1 MHERI
6 GPCSYSE
13 GVFITRRNVEIAGW
27 QTPSRKSRNLGASNR
42 GQLRNIEQLG
52 RFHASLLVIE
62 PLGVTPTAV
71 PLGGS
76 VRTPKARFL
85 SMENTLVGEK
95 TKNIPATSAAMTE
108 DNRVMTKLLADVPKP
123 PSPGEIIEGPVI
135 KVENKA
141 VYVDVPPFGVGIIY
155 GREYMNAR
163 DLIKHMQIGDRIS
176 AKVVER
182 ENEDGYIELSLK
194 EARQS
199 LIWAEAEEIMKKKAI
214 LDLPVKEANK
224 GGLILE
230 WQGVQGF
237 LPASQLSEAH
247 YPRVEDGDKDR
258 ILDELKRLVGERVQ
272 VTIITAIP
280 KEGKLIFS
288 EKEQTARDKEEI
300 VSQYRVGMIVEG
312 IITGIVDF
320 GAFMKIEEGLEGLI
334 HISEMDWG
342 LVDDPRKFFKVGQ
355 SVKAQI
361 IEIKDNK
368 VSLSVKALKENPW
381 KGAEKRYK
389 KGDTVRGVVIKFN
402 KYGALA
408 SIEEG
413 VAGLVHISDFGSEE
427 KLRAHLE
434 LGKVY
439 PFTITLFEPKEQ
451 RMTLSFAGEKK

>member
-1 MHERI
+1 
-6 GPCSYSE
+6 
-13 GVFITRRNVEIAGW
+13 
-27 QTPSRKSRNLGASNR
+27 
-42 GQLRNIEQLG
+42 
-52 RFHASLLVIE
+52 
-62 PLGVTPTAV
+62 
-71 PLGGS
+71 
-76 VRTPKARFL
+76 
-85 SMENTLVGEK
+85 MENTITAK
-95 TKNIPATSAAMTE
+95 TTKKQEVAEAKNVIAPV
-108 DNRVMTKLLADVPKP
+108 DDRIMTKLLVDVPKP

-135 KVENKA
+135 KVDTKS
-141 VYVDVPPFGVGIIY
+141 VYVDVPPFGTGIIY

-163 DLIKHMQIGDRIS
+163 DLIKHMQVGDRIS
-176 AKVVER
+176 AKVVEP

-237 LPASQLSEAH
+237 LPASQLSEEH

-288 EKEQTARDKEEI
+288 EKEQTTKDKEEI
-300 VSQYRVGMIVEG
+300 ISKYRVGMIVDG
-312 IITGIVDF
+312 VITGIVDF

-368 VSLSVKALKENPW
+368 VSLSVKVLKENPW
-381 KGAEKRYK
+381 KGAEKKYK
-389 KGDTVRGVVIKFN
+389 KGDHVRGVIIKFN

-439 PFTITLFEPKEQ
+439 PFTITLFEPKDQ

>member
-1 MHERI
+1 
-6 GPCSYSE
+6 
-13 GVFITRRNVEIAGW
+13 
-27 QTPSRKSRNLGASNR
+27 
-42 GQLRNIEQLG
+42 
-52 RFHASLLVIE
+52 
-62 PLGVTPTAV
+62 
-71 PLGGS
+71 
-76 VRTPKARFL
+76 
-85 SMENTLVGEK
+85 MENTTTATTT
-95 TKNIPATSAAMTE
+95 TKARANADTATAAPM
-108 DNRVMTKLLADVPKP
+108 DDRIMTKFLVDIPKP
-123 PSPGEIIEGPVI
+123 PAEGEIIEGPVI
-135 KVENKA
+135 KVENNA

-163 DLIKHMQIGDRIS
+163 DLIKHMQVGDRIS

-182 ENEDGYIELSLK
+182 ENEDGYIELSLR

-214 LDLPVKEANK
+214 LDLQVKDANK

-237 LPASQLSEAH
+237 LPASQLSDAH
-247 YPRVEDGDKDR
+247 YPRVEDGDKDL
-258 ILDELKRLVGERVQ
+258 ILDELKRLIGERVQ

-288 EKEQTARDKEEI
+288 EKEQTAKDKEEI
-300 VSQYRVGMIVEG
+300 VSRYRVGMIVEG
-312 IITGIVDF
+312 PITGIVDF

-355 SVKAQI
+355 QVKAQI

-381 KGAEKRYK
+381 KGAEKKYK
-389 KGDTVRGVVIKFN
+389 KGETVRGVVIKFN
-402 KYGALA
+402 KYGALV

>member
-1 MHERI
+1 
-6 GPCSYSE
+6 
-13 GVFITRRNVEIAGW
+13 
-27 QTPSRKSRNLGASNR
+27 
-42 GQLRNIEQLG
+42 
-52 RFHASLLVIE
+52 
-62 PLGVTPTAV
+62 
-71 PLGGS
+71 
-76 VRTPKARFL
+76 
-85 SMENTLVGEK
+85 MENTLVGEK